1 MQIAQQQAVDLVL
14 LGGDLFH
21 DNKPSRSTIVR
32 AIDILTQYTLSDKPV
47 AFQVVS
53 DQSVNFVSRWA
64 SSTQP
69 AWRLPHAAHAS
80 IDQHAQHATHYSG
93 SQIATHCR
101 RVNFENSNFNVGL
114 PVFTI
119 HGNHDDPAGADNLSA
134 VDVLSTCNLV
144 NYFGKAVSI
153 LTLLW
158 HPLDQLLCPSM
169 PIAAVQCSS
178 QLQWYTMGCLRV
190 PIWAM

>member
-1 MQIAQQQAVDLVL
+1 
-14 LGGDLFH
+14 
-21 DNKPSRSTIVR
+21 
-32 AIDILTQYTLSDKPV
+32 
-47 AFQVVS
+47 
-53 DQSVNFVSRWA
+53 
-64 SSTQP
+64 
-69 AWRLPHAAHAS
+69 LPHAADAPTE
-80 IDQHAQHATHYSG
+80 QHALHATYYSD

-144 NYFGKAVSI
+144 NYFGKAVSVF
-153 LTLLW
+153 TLLW

-178 QLQWYTMGCLRV
+178 RLQWYMMADSENPFGQCESITLLAHESPVVINTIRMCACENALGSAGALWVWRGQDQD
-190 PIWAM
+190 